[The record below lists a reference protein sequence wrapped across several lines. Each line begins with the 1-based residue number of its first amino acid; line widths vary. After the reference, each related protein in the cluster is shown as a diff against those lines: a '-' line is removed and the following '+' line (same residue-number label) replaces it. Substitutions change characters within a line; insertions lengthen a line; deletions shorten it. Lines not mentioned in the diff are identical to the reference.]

1 MTSHDAP
8 FAASVPTPL
17 PPDAYVEAEFLGLW
31 ADVLERHARGQ
42 VDFDEASCILFSLLH
57 WRNGTP
63 HPAAPASAP
72 ELARRRFVGDLM
84 ERCWL

>member
-8 FAASVPTPL
+8 LAAAVSL
-17 PPDAYVEAEFLGLW
+17 PPDTYVEAEFRGLW
-31 ADVLERHARGQ
+31 SDVLERHARGQ
-42 VDFDEASCILFSLLH
+42 IAFDDASCMLFSLLH

-63 HPAAPASAP
+63 DPTGPLAAPDV
-72 ELARRRFVGDLM
+72 ARWRFVGDLM